1 MSSSTATAEDPFAIL
16 GETLETAASALDLP
30 TAHARESAHRA
41 AATTKR
47 VVGSGMYSVS
57 YALAYGAVFAAT
69 YVHDLMP
76 HGSAVQRG
84 FSDGAQDALSARSRR
99 LDLRHEAAGATAS
112 EAHESH
118 EAPHR
123 DGADHEAKS
132 HEPKEREAKQSV
144 EALADRFEASR

>member
-47 VVGSGMYSVS
+47 VVGSGMYSAS

-76 HGSAVQRG
+76 KGSAVQRG
-84 FSDGAQDALSARSRR
+84 FSDGAQDALSSRARR
-99 LDLRHEAAGATAS
+99 LELKQDLAEGSVATADD
-112 EAHESH
+112 AR
-118 EAPHR
+118 EAPLR
-123 DGADHEAKS
+123 NGGDHEAKT
-132 HEPKEREAKQSV
+132 SV
-144 EALADRFEASR
+144 DALADRFEAGH